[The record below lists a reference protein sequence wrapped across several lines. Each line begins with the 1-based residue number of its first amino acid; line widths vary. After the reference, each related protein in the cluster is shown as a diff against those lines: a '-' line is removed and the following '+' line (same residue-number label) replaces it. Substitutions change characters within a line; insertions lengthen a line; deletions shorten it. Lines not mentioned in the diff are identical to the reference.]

1 VNKISLLIG
10 KTVFAVLKLFGRRG
24 AALPG
29 LVVEKLD
36 SNFLSSMLSK
46 LPNGVIIVVGT
57 NGKTTTTKMLSHVLR
72 SKYRVLTNPTGS
84 NFTRGIVASIV
95 EHSSWGGSLPF
106 DIAVLEL
113 DEAYAVKFV
122 DLHKPRGA
130 VVLNVMRD
138 QMDRFAEIDQT
149 AKLLA
154 KVAKAST
161 EFVVLNAD
169 DSRIDAIGHD
179 INTGLYKFGVSA
191 NLRATFLQD
200 DELHGDAN
208 KVASKDLTVC
218 LLSYKA
224 GWATFKIKSS
234 EFAVELSSLGAHNA
248 LNAAAVLAICQALD
262 FDIKDAVGRLSEVK
276 PAFGRG
282 ELFVIDG
289 NKKVY
294 LQLVKNPG
302 GFRHSLLSA
311 ESQNTAL
318 AMIAINDDY
327 PDGRDVSWLWDVNFS
342 SLHNGKII
350 TSGVRAADMALRL
363 KYDNIVVDDINEDL
377 NASLLNFVAKLS
389 NSKSG
394 TIFATY
400 TAMLELRQHI
410 AKITEVE
417 QV

>member
-1 VNKISLLIG
+1 MNSISLWIG
-10 KTVFAVLKLFGRRG
+10 KSAFALLKLFGRRG

-29 LVVEKLD
+29 LIVEKLAP
-36 SNFLSSMLSK
+36 NFLHAKLSE
-46 LPNGVIIVVGT
+46 LPAGVIIVVGT
-57 NGKTTTTKMLSHVLR
+57 NGKTTTTKMLSHMLR
-72 SKYRVLTNPTGS
+72 GEHRVLTNPTGS

-95 EHSSWGGSLPF
+95 EHASWGGHLPY

-122 DLHKPRGA
+122 KLHKPRGV

-149 AKLLA
+149 AKMLTL
-154 KVAKAST
+154 VAQAAR

-169 DSRIDAIGHD
+169 DARIAD
-179 INTGLYKFGVSA
+179 IAQSLSSNIYTFGVSA
-191 NLRATFLQD
+191 GLRQTFLQD
-200 DELHGDAN
+200 DELHGGV
-208 KVASKDLTVC
+208 KKTSKITV
-218 LLSYKA
+218 
-224 GWATFKIKSS
+224 T
-234 EFAVELSSLGAHNA
+234 VELQDYVGGSATYKIDNDSFTVELASLGAHNA
-248 LNAAAVLAICQALD
+248 QNAAAALATCQALNSNLSD
-262 FDIKDAVGRLSEVK
+262 TIIRLSEVR

-282 ELFVIDG
+282 ELFTIGD
-289 NKKVY
+289 KKVL

-311 ESQNTAL
+311 ASQNTKST
-318 AMIAINDDY
+318 MIAINDDY
-327 PDGRDVSWLWDVNFS
+327 PDGRDVSWLWDVDFS
-342 SLHNGKII
+342 SLQNGQIV

-363 KYDNIVVDDINEDL
+363 KYDDIAVKSIDENL
-377 NASLLNFVAKLS
+377 NSCLQGFVAS
-389 NSKSG
+389 IDSGSVG

-400 TAMLELRQHI
+400 TAMLELRQHM